1 MYIIIDRVNN
11 SILHYNDK
19 IDFGFALDNILYSY
33 YRYDLK
39 LKINYY
45 NNYNVISIRLVE
57 D

>member
-1 MYIIIDRVNN
+1 MYIIIDKVNN
-11 SILHYNDK
+11 NILYYNNE
-19 IDFGFALDNILYSY
+19 IDLGFGLDNILESY

-45 NNYNVISIRLVE
+45 NNYNVASIRLIE